1 MADVIAT
8 RKGLVQT
15 MRKSARECGV
25 GLIRDVASREK
36 VKEFV
41 GFVEGF
47 RKTCKIV
54 LKRKGA
60 HSGR

>member
-41 GFVEGF
+41 CFVE
-47 RKTCKIV
+47 V
-54 LKRKGA
+54 LFQFQENL
-60 HSGR
+60 